1 MEMLPIKTDVD
12 YQVVLQEVSAL
23 MASDPALD
31 TPDGDRL
38 DVLVTLVRA
47 YEAHHFATGLPASPG
62 AVTAACTRNGVPLLP
77 RVQNPRPMTLA
88 LVNRLRDWP

>member
-1 MEMLPIKTDVD
+1 MEIRPIKTDAD
-12 YQVVLQEVSAL
+12 YHVVLQDVSAL

-38 DVLVTLVRA
+38 DVLVTLVQA
-47 YEAHHFATGLPASPG
+47 YEAKHFASGPPAPSG

-77 RVQNPRPMTLA
+77 PAQNPRRVTLA